1 MGVVK
6 LGDVARESRLKWTK
20 SKQDVPIVGLEHL
33 IPDEIRFDAYDINT
47 TLVFTTDYYS
57 IFYR

>member
-20 SKQDVPIVGLEHL
+20 SKQDVPIAVSYTHL
-33 IPDEIRFDAYDINT
+33 TLPT
-47 TLVFTTDYYS
+47 TPEV
-57 IFYR
+57 

>member
-20 SKQDVPIVGLEHL
+20 SKQDVPSYHMMA
-33 IPDEIRFDAYDINT
+33 IR
-47 TLVFTTDYYS
+47 
-57 IFYR
+57 R

>member
-33 IPDEIRFDAYDINT
+33 IPALLSKEIT
-47 TLVFTTDYYS
+47 P
-57 IFYR
+57 

>member
-20 SKQDVPIVGLEHL
+20 SKQDVPIVGLNILSLMKYVLMHM
-33 IPDEIRFDAYDINT
+33 I
-47 TLVFTTDYYS
+47 
-57 IFYR
+57 

>member
-33 IPDEIRFDAYDINT
+33 IPDEIRFDAYDNSSLKI
-47 TLVFTTDYYS
+47 
-57 IFYR
+57 RHA